1 MALAVWGFGLYG
13 HSVYLAELTRLHGW
27 SPAVIAN
34 GSSAAYLFNAVLVL
48 FNHTALIWFGAR
60 RFVLFG
66 TAALALALVLLAF
79 AREPWQV
86 YAAYFTISFGWLAMG
101 LVTIPTLISQSFT
114 HKRGLAISLA
124 LNGASFGGI
133 VVAPLLVLLIGVSG
147 FQTAM
152 LVAA

>member
-1 MALAVWGFGLYG
+1 MAAKPISGVFDESSPRYYGWRVVIACFLMALAVWGFGLYG

-34 GSSAAYLFNAVLVL
+34 ASSAAYLFNAVLVL
-48 FNHTALIWFGAR
+48 FNHTALTWFGAR

-86 YAAYFTISFGWLAMG
+86 YVAYFTISFGWLAMG
-101 LVTIPTLISQSFT
+101 LVTIPTLIS
-114 HKRGLAISLA
+114 
-124 LNGASFGGI
+124 
-133 VVAPLLVLLIGVSG
+133 
-147 FQTAM
+147 
-152 LVAA
+152 